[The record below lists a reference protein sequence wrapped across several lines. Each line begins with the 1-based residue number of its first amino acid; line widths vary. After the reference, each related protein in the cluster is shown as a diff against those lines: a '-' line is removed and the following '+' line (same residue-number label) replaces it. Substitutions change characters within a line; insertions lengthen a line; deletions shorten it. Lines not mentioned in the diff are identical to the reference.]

1 MIAMKY
7 ILSIALTLVSVSSF
21 AGGGGGGGVMA
32 KVMAVKANIDDTG
45 LMPTGLNVKSP
56 EIIFNMGQKNGLVKF
71 AYGQLVDK
79 KWQVQKIEMPEAD
92 LMVDASVMKALQDS
106 KDLKSWAEIK

>member
-1 MIAMKY
+1 MKY
-7 ILSIALTLVSVSSF
+7 ILSIAITLVSFSSF

-32 KVMAVKANIDDTG
+32 KVMAVKANIDDTV
-45 LMPTGLNVKSP
+45 LMPSGLNMKTP
-56 EIIFNMGQKNGLVKF
+56 EIIFNMGQKDGLVKF